1 VTPLWVLDVFASK
14 VRRMVKC
21 GWYRGGKSFVPIVG
35 MMGCFF
41 VNFPVEK
48 EGDIRMKNQLEQ
60 IRLAAIAALDEA
72 DSPAALDELRVRYLG
87 KKGEVTAVL
96 KQMGKLSAE
105 ERPVMGQLANAV
117 RAEIEAKLEECK
129 ASINAKVLEAKLAA
143 EAIDVTIPGAEVT
156 IGHQHPMN
164 QVLQQIKDIFVGLGY
179 QVVDGPEVE
188 LASYNFTRLNIEEGH
203 PSRDRSDTFYFNE
216 DDSVLLRTQTSP
228 MQIRVMENAKPPI
241 CILAPGRVFRK
252 DEADATHSPM
262 FHQIEGLVVDENIT
276 MGDLKGAL
284 ITMMRK
290 IYGEDA
296 QMRFRPHHFPF
307 TEPSCE
313 MDMQCHKCH
322 GTGEIDGQVCSTCHG
337 EGWIELLGAGMVHP
351 EVLSNCGIDP
361 EKYSGFA
368 FGMGLE
374 RMAMGRMRIND
385 LRLIFDNDVRF
396 LNQF

>member
-1 VTPLWVLDVFASK
+1 
-14 VRRMVKC
+14 
-21 GWYRGGKSFVPIVG
+21 
-35 MMGCFF
+35 
-41 VNFPVEK
+41 
-48 EGDIRMKNQLEQ
+48 MKQQLELIKSQ
-60 IRLAAIAALDEA
+60 ATTALQAAN
-72 DSPAALDELRVRYLG
+72 SPAELEELRVRYLG
-87 KKGEVTAVL
+87 KKGELTAVL
-96 KQMGKLSAE
+96 KLMGKLSPE
-105 ERPVMGQLANAV
+105 ERPVMGQIANSV
-117 RAEIEAKLEECK
+117 RAEIEQMLEERK
-129 ASINAKVLEAKLAA
+129 TAVHAAALDAKLAA
-143 EAIDVTIPGAEVT
+143 ETIDVTIPGEPVAM
-156 IGHQHPMN
+156 GHEHPMN
-164 QVLQQIKDIFVGLGY
+164 KVLQEIKDIFVGMGY
-179 QVVDGPEVE
+179 QIVDGPEVE
-188 LASYNFTRLNIEEGH
+188 LADYNFTRLNIEEGH
-203 PSRDRSDTFYFNE
+203 PSRDRSDTFYFT
-216 DDSVLLRTQTSP
+216 DDDAVLLRTQTSP

-241 CILAPGRVFRK
+241 CILAPGRVYRK

-284 ITMMRK
+284 ITVMRR
-290 IYGEDA
+290 IYGQDA

-322 GTGEIDGQVCSTCHG
+322 GTGEVNGQVCSTCHG

-351 EVLSNCGIDP
+351 EVLRGCGIDP